1 MRPFAVCLLLLLAL
15 PAAADYPFD
24 RVFTTP
30 EERRALDAYRR
41 DGELLPE
48 QDAASSDGTG
58 GAEVPETE
66 KVRFSGYLLRSDGRQ
81 TVWVDGQSTVSS
93 SEVGNA
99 GAIHGRVHRG
109 EEALQFRAR
118 REARKLK
125 PGQVWLLN
133 EDRVMEGYE
142 LPQEAAAIE
151 EAPDADVES

>member
-1 MRPFAVCLLLLLAL
+1 MRPLAACLLLLLPL

-30 EERRALDAYRR
+30 EERRVLDAYRR

-48 QDAASSDGTG
+48 RGAASSDS
-58 GAEVPETE
+58 ADSAAVPETE

-81 TVWVDGQSTVSS
+81 TVWVDGQSDVSS

-99 GAIHGRVHRG
+99 GAIHGRVRRG

-142 LPQEAAAIE
+142 LSQEAASAE
-151 EAPDADVES
+151 GQPDVDSES